1 MISIYYMENASIC
14 IQSFGTITTGM
25 FKTHLKKYMYYLN
38 KFCKYLKKKERE
50 KCDVYLQRA
59 NLKLLLNMLYTSVI
73 LGPSTSPQEKTE
85 ESVPPQQSLSDQ
97 LGLEELWNTLGDCL
111 TELAKTPDHH
121 AVLILQPAVEAF
133 FIVHAGVYAT

>member
-1 MISIYYMENASIC
+1 
-14 IQSFGTITTGM
+14 
-25 FKTHLKKYMYYLN
+25 
-38 KFCKYLKKKERE
+38 
-50 KCDVYLQRA
+50 
-59 NLKLLLNMLYTSVI
+59 MLYTSVI

-85 ESVPPQQSLSDQ
+85 ESAPPQQSLSDQ

-133 FIVHAGVYAT
+133 FIVHAGVYATWIQSYSRTVHIQSLIKLFIYIENG

>member
-38 KFCKYLKKKERE
+38 KFCKYLKKKKKKERERE

-59 NLKLLLNMLYTSVI
+59 NLKLLLKHALHFCYI
-73 LGPSTSPQEKTE
+73 RALHIPSRE
-85 ESVPPQQSLSDQ
+85 D
-97 LGLEELWNTLGDCL
+97 
-111 TELAKTPDHH
+111 
-121 AVLILQPAVEAF
+121 
-133 FIVHAGVYAT
+133 